1 MVNFLEKNCGAAF
14 VIAIDGRAASGKS
27 TLAMKLSELLGAAV
41 IHVDDFFLP
50 QEMRTEERLAEAG
63 GNVHYE
69 RFAEEVL
76 PHLKNQE
83 KFEYS
88 IYDCHEGK
96 ITGKRTIPEGNI
108 RIVEG
113 SYSTHPKF
121 GEYADVKIFC
131 DIDPEN
137 QIKRIINR
145 NGEEMSHKFQE
156 EWIPLEEAYFKTLNL
171 DDYRIVTL

>member
-1 MVNFLEKNCGAAF
+1 MEKRVF
-14 VIAIDGRAASGKS
+14 VIAIDGRTASGKT
-27 TLAMKLSELLGAAV
+27 TLAETLSEWLGAAV
-41 IHVDDFFLP
+41 IHMDDFFLP

-76 PHLKNQE
+76 PHLATKE
-83 KFEYS
+83 GFEYS
-88 IYDCHEGK
+88 VYDCHEGK
-96 ITGKRTIPEGNI
+96 ITGKRTIPESNI

-113 SYSTHPKF
+113 SYSIHPYF

-137 QIKRIINR
+137 QIERIIKR
-145 NGEEMSHKFQE
+145 NGEEMSRKFQE
-156 EWIPLEEAYFKTLNL
+156 VWIPLEEAYFKTLDL
-171 DDYRIVTL
+171 EDYQVVTL